1 MNDVPE
7 TTQYDVNLP
16 KPRPHKVLIGVLV
29 AVLVL
34 GVIGVA
40 AAAIANRTA
49 QNQGDPTARVMPA
62 DAMLY
67 FSLNT
72 HAEQLPN
79 FNVIADAWKD
89 SKEAKMLASGLEL
102 AFAQSGLN
110 WEEDVQ
116 PWLGDRVAV
125 GLVDLGDVNETPPDA
140 ADTSAADG
148 DFNYRPPFF
157 LAAVQTKDRTKSDAV
172 LANLR
177 KQLESSATASEFMTT
192 TVGDDTYRGIPL
204 VYLTNEYRSFFSET
218 ASKPQDTLA
227 YATVDDVIV
236 VTTSRAQLQRI
247 IDAAL
252 DGTNLSASEN
262 FKTVMS
268 ALPAQNAGALYMDFP
283 KLMMA
288 YMNMITGLTSSVTS
302 FCDTGEAQATPECAK
317 LQAQMDAQ
325 QRQLENQMQELR
337 DMMQAYGGLGMAMS
351 YEPTGIRFDT
361 AAQFD
366 LNKLP
371 EKIRATYT
379 GQTPASGK
387 IFASIPATAIMA
399 VNANLQSTQM
409 DQALDLDQLSAQFA
423 QLGVSEAEV
432 QEKLA
437 EFQKLA
443 GVDVKTDLLDLIAGE
458 AAFIML
464 PRTEQTKSEFG
475 FSLPFQFAAMLEATD
490 ATKVMNSLD
499 KILQA
504 ASTMAGAE
512 VLQWQSLSGLPYS
525 VLLGPDGAP
534 MFTYGVVD
542 GRLVI
547 GTDSNTL
554 LAIDNADQAPLSSDG
569 MFKQAT
575 DLLPGNR
582 LNTIFINFTPLWNF
596 VDEQAQGGHGAESAT
611 MVLNYLKHF
620 AWLSS
625 GSEQA
630 GNGLE
635 RGSLHIGI
643 QQ

>member
-1 MNDVPE
+1 
-7 TTQYDVNLP
+7 
-16 KPRPHKVLIGVLV
+16 
-29 AVLVL
+29 
-34 GVIGVA
+34 
-40 AAAIANRTA
+40 
-49 QNQGDPTARVMPA
+49 
-62 DAMLY
+62 
-67 FSLNT
+67 
-72 HAEQLPN
+72 
-79 FNVIADAWKD
+79 
-89 SKEAKMLASGLEL
+89 
-102 AFAQSGLN
+102 
-110 WEEDVQ
+110 
-116 PWLGDRVAV
+116 
-125 GLVDLGDVNETPPDA
+125 
-140 ADTSAADG
+140 
-148 DFNYRPPFF
+148 
-157 LAAVQTKDRTKSDAV
+157 
-172 LANLR
+172 
-177 KQLESSATASEFMTT
+177 
-192 TVGDDTYRGIPL
+192 
-204 VYLTNEYRSFFSET
+204 
-218 ASKPQDTLA
+218 
-227 YATVDDVIV
+227 
-236 VTTSRAQLQRI
+236 
-247 IDAAL
+247 
-252 DGTNLSASEN
+252 
-262 FKTVMS
+262 
-268 ALPAQNAGALYMDFP
+268 
-283 KLMMA
+283 
-288 YMNMITGLTSSVTS
+288 
-302 FCDTGEAQATPECAK
+302 
-317 LQAQMDAQ
+317 
-325 QRQLENQMQELR
+325 
-337 DMMQAYGGLGMAMS
+337 
-351 YEPTGIRFDT
+351 
-361 AAQFD
+361 
-366 LNKLP
+366 
-371 EKIRATYT
+371 
-379 GQTPASGK
+379 
-387 IFASIPATAIMA
+387 MA